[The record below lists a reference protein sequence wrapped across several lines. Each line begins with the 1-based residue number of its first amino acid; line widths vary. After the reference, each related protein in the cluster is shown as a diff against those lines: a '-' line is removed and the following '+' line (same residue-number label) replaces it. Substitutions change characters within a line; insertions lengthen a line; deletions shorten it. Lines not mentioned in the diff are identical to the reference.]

1 MPCVRQEELGVCV
14 EGGGGELKAGD
25 VEFPSVPAVAGGY
38 HYGDV
43 PVFALPKM
51 QLTYVSRY

>member
-1 MPCVRQEELGVCV
+1 MLCMREEELGV
-14 EGGGGELKAGD
+14 GDELKAGD
-25 VEFPSVPAVAGGY
+25 AEFPSVPAVAGGC
-38 HYGDV
+38 HYDDV